1 TKFGNSKLTSEEMS
15 VVDAEWG
22 SVEAFGDACPL
33 FGGRTTSAVESQ
45 NRALLLAG
53 VRDSQVFEA
62 LVLFC
67 KVVIHSIAD
76 KKQKARNWM
85 ASKHTVTPRAKAMFD
100 RQIWSAATCTVLRN
114 SESVFHIDDMMTS
127 IEGELS
133 TQHRISRTLTVDLM
147 TGADRTTAR
156 ATKFFHHSY
165 TASSYAAAFQ
175 NVAISLPFVPALIP
189 DTNIMPPPLYNQVGG
204 VSRSGRRDV
213 ATREKRIPS
222 RGESKSTRPPRQP
235 KPNANVSTEQAVLIA
250 SMEEFFSTE
259 VRAEQ
264 PNKRKKYTCSL
275 CGKAERHNAA
285 RCPYRAKGDVDDDVR
300 AGIYV
305 VGSCPLDFL
314 QRRNSFV
321 DTESIIQAPTIL
333 SDYTL

>member
-1 TKFGNSKLTSEEMS
+1 
-15 VVDAEWG
+15 
-22 SVEAFGDACPL
+22 
-33 FGGRTTSAVESQ
+33 
-45 NRALLLAG
+45 
-53 VRDSQVFEA
+53 
-62 LVLFC
+62 
-67 KVVIHSIAD
+67 
-76 KKQKARNWM
+76 
-85 ASKHTVTPRAKAMFD
+85 
-100 RQIWSAATCTVLRN
+100 
-114 SESVFHIDDMMTS
+114 MTS

-133 TQHRISRTLTVDLM
+133 TQHKISRTLTVDLM
-147 TGADRTTAR
+147 TGECTRCPDREHLQLPCRHILSSLFMKKGADRTTAV
-156 ATKFFHHSY
+156 FHHSY
-165 TASSYAAAFQ
+165 TTSSYAAAFQ
-175 NVAISLPFVPALIP
+175 HVAISLPFVPALIP

-235 KPNANVSTEQAVLIA
+235 KSKANVSIEQAVLIA
-250 SMEEFFSTE
+250 SMDEFFSNE

-285 RCPYRAKGDVDDDVR
+285 RCPYRARGDVDDDVR

-321 DTESIIQAPTIL
+321 DTERINQAPTIL